1 MTIGIMVLD
10 LYSQESHSLKEKR
23 KILLSVKD
31 RLRHKFNISLIESD
45 HQDLWQKIQ
54 LTMAVVANTKEIAD
68 KTFTQ
73 IEDFIISQYSVQI
86 LKMDKEF
93 I

>member
-10 LYSQESHSLKEKR
+10 LYSEESHSLKEKR

-86 LKMDKEF
+86 LKMDKEYL
-93 I
+93 